1 MDDYIQEEIPKKK
14 NKKQKIGLV
23 YFIFFSNWNES
34 NQFEGLSIGVHERET
49 TSCGGTTYNTPRV
62 ITGT

>member
-1 MDDYIQEEIPKKK
+1 MTTFMNKYQKK
-14 NKKQKIGLV
+14 KKQKTKNRIGLF
-23 YFIFFSNWNES
+23 YFISNWNES